1 MHQRVCRRFFFMI
14 DASKCFFLICL
25 QLCILY
31 SVELFFCSDCP
42 AADIRG
48 VAANQQVVAVGRLLL
63 APLHGRGG
71 TVARLQHQGTDES

>member
-1 MHQRVCRRFFFMI
+1 M
-14 DASKCFFLICL
+14 
-25 QLCILY
+25 Y